1 MGKLIRIRTEI
12 NETENSESKQKNQQ
26 NKCLFFK
33 KVNKM
38 NNYFQIDFQK
48 RIQNTL
54 KFQRSFFGKTLKKE
68 MLKRTTLSE
77 TKNR

>member
-26 NKCLFFK
+26 NKYLFFK
-33 KVNKM
+33 KMNKM
-38 NNYFQIDFQK
+38 NNIFQIDFQK

-54 KFQRSFFGKTLKKE
+54 RFQRSFFGNAKKNYSI
-68 MLKRTTLSE
+68 RD
-77 TKNR
+77 